1 MAFGVAN
8 SYQPG
13 RGPTPGLRFFV
24 YAVISVVLMFADRRQ
39 GWMEQVRF
47 GLQTAAY
54 PLQLAVSSPSTA
66 FTWMRDLFETRDAL
80 RAQNGELRTRLR
92 DLELRTMRYEA
103 LAREN
108 ATLRGLSTA
117 LPPVAEKWLVA
128 EIVHA
133 ELDSLRPRVLINR
146 GITNGVFKAQAVLDD
161 QGVLGQTTHVGL
173 LSAEVILITDPEH
186 AIPIQIE
193 RTGVRTIAVGT
204 GNEGELALP
213 YLPAN
218 ADVKAGDLLITSGMG
233 GVFPQGYPVAKVT
246 EVHREA
252 VQPLAQVRAAPLAHI
267 DRDRE
272 VMLVW
277 FRDGHPAAPVR
288 ETQGDLQSG
297 DKNAQPQVAPPKPK
311 PAAVTEGPEK
321 PAAAGSA
328 TPAGA
333 AVPAGGAGTN
343 APRATTPS
351 TPGQSGAGPRNTVA
365 TPARPVGAAPT
376 TNSSNAAPAAT
387 PTRPATS
394 ATNSTSTAPTGTTP
408 AAGATAPPARP
419 NANAP
424 ASGTPATAPTTPRP
438 NAQPTQQPENRQ

>member
-8 SYQPG
+8 TSLPG
-13 RGPTPGLRFFV
+13 RGPTPGLRFFL
-24 YAVISVVLMFADRRQ
+24 YAVIAVVLMFADRRQ

-47 GLQTAAY
+47 GLQTSAY

-66 FTWMRDLFETRDAL
+66 WTWVRELFETRDSL
-80 RAQNGELRTRLR
+80 RAQNNDLRTRLR

-108 ATLRGLSTA
+108 AKLRGLSAA

-133 ELDSLRPRVLINR
+133 EIDSLRPRVLINR
-146 GITNGVFKAQAVLDD
+146 GITNGVFRGQAVLDD

-186 AIPIQIE
+186 AIPVQIE
-193 RTGVRTIAVGT
+193 RTGVRTIAVGS

-213 YLPAN
+213 YLPGN
-218 ADVKAGDLLITSGMG
+218 ADVKAGDLLVTSGMG

-246 EVHREA
+246 EVHRDA

-288 ETQGDLQSG
+288 DTEGDLPSG
-297 DKNAQPQVAPPKPK
+297 DKNAQPQVAPPKPAPVAGPANTSS
-311 PAAVTEGPEK
+311 PAAPSAQPSRPGSTSPTTSVPNAGTAA
-321 PAAAGSA
+321 PAARPNSA
-328 TPAGA
+328 APTTGTPA
-333 AVPAGGAGTN
+333 
-343 APRATTPS
+343 
-351 TPGQSGAGPRNTVA
+351 A
-365 TPARPVGAAPT
+365 TPARPAATQP
-376 TNSSNAAPAAT
+376 APAN
-387 PTRPATS
+387 RP
-394 ATNSTSTAPTGTTP
+394 
-408 AAGATAPPARP
+408 
-419 NANAP
+419 
-424 ASGTPATAPTTPRP
+424 
-438 NAQPTQQPENRQ
+438 PENRR